1 MLVCSIL
8 LKKLFSYWN
17 DDRKW
22 MVLTIFLLL
31 LGMCESMP
39 LCDIVATFNWKWLWA
54 QVAGSEMSNQYRGG
68 KIPALRGPDF
78 ECFPKHTNWGPGL
91 CWVLQVSTSPRQT
104 ACDGRL
110 THTKTCCTPVQQM
123 TSFKCKKQNLHRIIW
138 CFLHVAYIQFRELRG

>member
-39 LCDIVATFNWKWLWA
+39 LCDIVATFN
-54 QVAGSEMSNQYRGG
+54 
-68 KIPALRGPDF
+68 
-78 ECFPKHTNWGPGL
+78 
-91 CWVLQVSTSPRQT
+91 
-104 ACDGRL
+104 
-110 THTKTCCTPVQQM
+110 
-123 TSFKCKKQNLHRIIW
+123 
-138 CFLHVAYIQFRELRG
+138 